1 MNGDLSMEKFIIF
14 VWLCT
19 ATTTIEC
26 QQIKVDR
33 VKFSDVYDCTV
44 YGYTHSAK
52 LMRKFG
58 REEVN
63 KLNLY
68 TKFLCIPEPQGPKT
82 ET

>member
-1 MNGDLSMEKFIIF
+1 M
-14 VWLCT
+14 WLCS
-19 ATTTIEC
+19 ATTTINC

-33 VKFSDVYDCTV
+33 VKFADTYGCTL

-52 LMRKFG
+52 LLREFG

-68 TKFLCIPEPQGPKT
+68 TKFLCISENSEPKT